1 MPRHSSYKTKTV
13 RSFLLALVPVL
24 IAGCAQDNADLYRF
38 IDETK
43 SKHLGSVKPIP
54 QFEPYRNFSY
64 EASELRDPFESA
76 FEADIDGQTV
86 SNSGI
91 KRNETRP
98 REALETYPLDT
109 LRMVGILVQ
118 NEQTWGL
125 VKDPNNVVHRVQTGN
140 YIGQNEGQIVAV
152 SEQKINVTEIIPDG
166 LGGYIER
173 EAALAIG
180 TE

>member
-1 MPRHSSYKTKTV
+1 MISSYKKISPVWLAVIALTVTSCTKDNDD
-13 RSFLLALVPVL
+13 LL
-24 IAGCAQDNADLYRF
+24 RF
-38 IDETK
+38 IEETK
-43 SKHLGSVKPIP
+43 SKHLGSVKPLP

-64 EASELRDPFESA
+64 EASELRDPFEST
-76 FEADIDGQTV
+76 FEADTEGQ
-86 SNSGI
+86 SAGKSGL

-140 YIGQNEGQIVAV
+140 YVGQNEGQIVSV
-152 SEQKINVTEIIPDG
+152 SEQNINIIEIIPDG

-173 EAALAIG
+173 EAAFAIG

>member
-1 MPRHSSYKTKTV
+1 MPSSYKNIH
-13 RSFLLALVPVL
+13 LIGLACLSIG
-24 IAGCAQDNADLYRF
+24 IAGCSQDNADLYRF
-38 IDETK
+38 IEDTK
-43 SKHLGSVKPIP
+43 AKHVGSVKPLP

-64 EASELRDPFESA
+64 EASDLRDPFESA
-76 FEADIDGQTV
+76 FDLDSGPV
-86 SNSGI
+86 SESNI
-91 KRNETRP
+91 KRNESRP
-98 REALETYPLDT
+98 REVLEGYPLDT

-125 VKDPNNVVHRVQTGN
+125 VKDPTNVVHRVQTGN
-140 YIGQNEGQIVAV
+140 HVGQNEGQIIAV
-152 SEQKINVTEIIPDG
+152 SEQKINVIEIIPDG

>member
-1 MPRHSSYKTKTV
+1 MFSSYKKIHPACIA
-13 RSFLLALVPVL
+13 LLILSAT
-24 IAGCAQDNADLYRF
+24 GCSQDNSDLERF
-38 IDETK
+38 IEETK
-43 SKHLGSVKPIP
+43 SKHLGSVEPLP

-64 EASELRDPFESA
+64 MSSDLRDPFEST
-76 FEADIDGQTV
+76 FEADTDGENT
-86 SNSGI
+86 SNSGL

-109 LRMVGILVQ
+109 LRMVGTLVQ

-140 YIGQNEGQIVAV
+140 YVGQNEGQIVDV
-152 SEQKINVTEIIPDG
+152 SEIELNIIEIIPDG

-173 EAALAIG
+173 NAALAIG

>member
-1 MPRHSSYKTKTV
+1 MFSSYKKIHPLCIAVLAMTV
-13 RSFLLALVPVL
+13 T
-24 IAGCAQDNADLYRF
+24 GCAQDNSDLQSF
-38 IDETK
+38 IEETK
-43 SKHLGSVKPIP
+43 SKHLGSVKPLP

-64 EASELRDPFESA
+64 ESSDLRDPFESA
-76 FEADIDGQTV
+76 FEAEADGQDV
-86 SNSGI
+86 SQSGI
-91 KRNETRP
+91 SRNETRP

-118 NEQTWGL
+118 NQQTWGL
-125 VKDPNNVVHRVQTGN
+125 VKDPNNVVHRVQSGN
-140 YIGQNEGQIVAV
+140 YVGQNEGQIVAV
-152 SEQKINVTEIIPDG
+152 SEQKINIIEIIPDG

>member
-1 MPRHSSYKTKTV
+1 MSLSSYKTLFSICLAGLSLTV
-13 RSFLLALVPVL
+13 
-24 IAGCAQDNADLYRF
+24 AGCSQDNRDLDRF
-38 IDETK
+38 INETK
-43 SKHLGSVKPIP
+43 AKHLGSVKPIP

-64 EASELRDPFESA
+64 EASDLRDPFEST
-76 FEADIDGQTV
+76 FEAEGDGQNM
-86 SNSGI
+86 SSSGL

-140 YIGQNEGQIVAV
+140 YVGQNEGQIIGVT
-152 SEQKINVTEIIPDG
+152 EQKLDVIEIIPDG

>member
-1 MPRHSSYKTKTV
+1 MRLYCKKFRPLSFAILSIALSSCT
-13 RSFLLALVPVL
+13 
-24 IAGCAQDNADLYRF
+24 QDNSDLYRF

-43 SKHLGSVKPIP
+43 SKHLGSVKPLP

-64 EASELRDPFESA
+64 EASDLRDPFESTFDA
-76 FEADIDGQTV
+76 EEDTQDT
-86 SNSGI
+86 SNSGL

-125 VKDPNNVVHRVQTGN
+125 VKDPNNVIHRIQTGN
-140 YIGQNEGQIVAV
+140 YAGQNEGQIVTV
-152 SEQKINVTEIIPDG
+152 TEQKIDIIEIIPDG

>member
-1 MPRHSSYKTKTV
+1 MPLNLSYKKI
-13 RSFLLALVPVL
+13 RPVL
-24 IAGCAQDNADLYRF
+24 FVVLSMAAAGCAQDNDDLYRF

-64 EASELRDPFESA
+64 EASELRDPFEST
-76 FEADIDGQTV
+76 FEAEAGGQNA

-91 KRNETRP
+91 KRNDTRP

-125 VKDPNNVVHRVQTGN
+125 IKDPNNVVHRVQTGN
-140 YIGQNEGQIVAV
+140 YVGQNEGQIVAV
-152 SEQKINVTEIIPDG
+152 SEQKLNVIEIIPDG

-180 TE
+180 NE

>member
-1 MPRHSSYKTKTV
+1 MPSSYKKIH
-13 RSFLLALVPVL
+13 LACLALLSMTV
-24 IAGCAQDNADLYRF
+24 AGCSQDNSDLYRF
-38 IDETK
+38 IEETK
-43 SKHLGSVKPIP
+43 AKHVGSVKPLP

-64 EASELRDPFESA
+64 EASDLRDPFESA
-76 FEADIDGQTV
+76 FEAEAEGQV
-86 SNSGI
+86 STSGI

-98 REALETYPLDT
+98 REALEIYPLDT

-125 VKDPNNVVHRVQTGN
+125 VKDPNNVVHRIQTGN
-140 YIGQNEGQIVAV
+140 YVGQNEGQIIAV
-152 SEQKINVTEIIPDG
+152 SEQKINVIEIIPDG

>member
-1 MPRHSSYKTKTV
+1 MNLNSSYKKYRT
-13 RSFLLALVPVL
+13 LLFTALSLSIVS
-24 IAGCAQDNADLYRF
+24 CTQDNSDLYRY

-43 SKHLGSVKPIP
+43 AKHLGSVKPLP

-64 EASELRDPFESA
+64 EASELRDPFEST
-76 FEADIDGQTV
+76 FEADVDGQSA

-140 YIGQNEGQIVAV
+140 YIGKNEGQIVAV
-152 SEQKINVTEIIPDG
+152 SEQKINITEIIPDG

-173 EAALAIG
+173 EAGLAIG

>member
-1 MPRHSSYKTKTV
+1 MTSSNK
-13 RSFLLALVPVL
+13 LIQLACMSIFSITL
-24 IAGCAQDNADLYRF
+24 AGCAQDNSDLYRF
-38 IDETK
+38 IEDTK
-43 SKHLGSVKPIP
+43 AKHVGSVKPLP

-64 EASELRDPFESA
+64 EASELRDTFESA
-76 FEADIDGQTV
+76 FELDPGKQT
-86 SNSGI
+86 SNSDI

-98 REALETYPLDT
+98 REALEVYPLDT

-140 YIGQNEGQIVAV
+140 YIGQNEGQIIAV
-152 SEQKINVTEIIPDG
+152 SEQKINVIEVIPDG

>member
-1 MPRHSSYKTKTV
+1 MFSTYKKTH
-13 RSFLLALVPVL
+13 PVV
-24 IAGCAQDNADLYRF
+24 IAIIMLSAASCSQDNSDLDRY
-38 IDETK
+38 INETK
-43 SKHLGSVKPIP
+43 SKHLGSVKPLP

-64 EASELRDPFESA
+64 ESSDLRDPFEST
-76 FEADIDGQTV
+76 FEADAEGGNVT
-86 SNSGI
+86 NSGL

-140 YIGQNEGQIVAV
+140 YVGQNEGQIIDV
-152 SEQKINVTEIIPDG
+152 SEQKIDVIEIIPDG

-180 TE
+180 SE

>member
-1 MPRHSSYKTKTV
+1 MFSSNKKIRPV
-13 RSFLLALVPVL
+13 WLAFLAMTSV
-24 IAGCAQDNADLYRF
+24 ACTQDNDDLHRF
-38 IDETK
+38 IDDTK
-43 SKHLGSVKPIP
+43 AKHVGSVKPLP

-64 EASELRDPFESA
+64 EASDLRDPFESS
-76 FEADIDGQTV
+76 FEANMDGQNTST
-86 SNSGI
+86 SNI

-98 REALETYPLDT
+98 REALESYPLDT

-118 NEQTWGL
+118 HEQTWGL
-125 VKDPNNVVHRVQTGN
+125 VKDPNNVVHRVQSGN
-140 YIGQNEGQIVAV
+140 YVGQNEGQIMAV
-152 SEQKINVTEIIPDG
+152 SEQKINVIEIIPDG